1 MALIFGK
8 MEEVEEWTILVT
20 QPPVPRLLNCFFH
33 GMQAL
38 PVAQASTRDVK
49 PYLVCSAPST
59 ITKHLVLSESEQDA
73 PDRCQPRQWLLK
85 KL

>member
-1 MALIFGK
+1 MDHPGYPAPS
-8 MEEVEEWTILVT
+8 
-20 QPPVPRLLNCFFH
+20 PPPSQLFFH

-73 PDRCQPRQWLLK
+73 PDRRQPRQWLLK